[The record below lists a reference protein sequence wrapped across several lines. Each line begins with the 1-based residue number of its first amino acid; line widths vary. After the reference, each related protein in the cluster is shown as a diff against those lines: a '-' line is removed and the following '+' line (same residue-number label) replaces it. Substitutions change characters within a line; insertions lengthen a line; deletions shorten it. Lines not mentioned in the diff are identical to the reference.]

1 MSNFSLQDSEED
13 FILQYETFVQK
24 RLSLSD
30 IIIKLKHQIEE
41 TSCYILK
48 LEEDLKEQVNLN

>member
-1 MSNFSLQDSEED
+1 MNNFSLQDSEED

-30 IIIKLKHQIEE
+30 IIIKLKHQIEK
-41 TSCYILK
+41 TTNYVLK
-48 LEEDLKEQVNLN
+48 LEEDLKEQVDLN